1 MKAITLWQPWASLVA
16 YREKRIETRSWY
28 TAYRGPLA
36 IHAAKNF
43 PAEAK
48 LMCKYGE
55 FLIAL
60 SRHFPIPVFGWDTH
74 YFDLPLGCVI
84 AICRLSSCIQI
95 TESNA
100 SGLSEQERA
109 FGDFTPGR
117 FAWMLDDVKR
127 AKTPIPARGFQGLW
141 NWDGLGQFELEPLA
155 IVEG

>member
-43 PAEAK
+43 PTEAK
-48 LMCKYGE
+48 KLCRHGE
-55 FLIAL
+55 FLPAL
-60 SRHFPIPVFGWDTH
+60 IRHFKGWDWF
-74 YFDLPLGCVI
+74 YDMYPSNISLGCVI

-109 FGDFTPGR
+109 FGNFTPGR

-127 AKTPIPARGFQGLW
+127 VKTPIPARGFQGLW
-141 NWDGLGQFELEPLA
+141 NWDGLGQFELEPLE
-155 IVEG
+155 VS